1 MTVRTRT
8 RLAVLLAASVVVLAG
23 CGNGDDPEAS
33 DPNSAPTKS
42 GKPTKKPSPSDESSP
57 SESGG
62 GAPATVAVPVYFV
75 GRTPLGPR
83 LFREFRNVEADN
95 PLDEAFALLTAGD
108 ALDPDYTTLLPK
120 GSLTEISN
128 DESILISLPDD
139 SWADRPAGMSSKE
152 AKLAVQQ
159 IVYTAQGA
167 LQKRVPVVFYVG
179 DDTSQVS
186 SVLGID
192 AGGGFEA
199 APDVNVL
206 ALVNVT
212 EPAQDSAVADT
223 FTASGVANSFE
234 ATVPWEVRDADGKKV
249 LDGFA
254 TAEGWGDKL
263 YPWESPVDVSGLAPG
278 TYTFVAL
285 TDDPSDG
292 EGKGPT
298 EDTKTI
304 TVQ

>member
-1 MTVRTRT
+1 MTARTRA
-8 RLAVLLAASVVVLAG
+8 RLATLLALSVVALAG
-23 CGNGDDPEAS
+23 CGTGDDPEAN
-33 DPNSAPTKS
+33 DPNDTPTTSAKPDKTP
-42 GKPTKKPSPSDESSP
+42 KPTEEPPA
-57 SESGG
+57 SGSG
-62 GAPATVAVPVYFV
+62 TPDTVAAPVYFV
-75 GRTPLGPR
+75 GQTPIGPR
-83 LFREFRNVEADN
+83 LFREFRNVESDN
-95 PLDEAFALLTAGD
+95 ALDEAFALLTAGD
-108 ALDPDYTTLLPK
+108 TLDPDYSTLLPE

-128 DESILISLPDD
+128 DESILIALPDD
-139 SWADRPAGMSSKE
+139 SWADRPEGMSAKE

-159 IVYTAQGA
+159 IVYTAQGT

-179 DDTSQVS
+179 DETSQTS
-186 SVLGID
+186 SLFGLD
-192 AGGGFEA
+192 ASAGFVA

-212 EPAQDSAVADT
+212 EPAQDSTVADT

-234 ATVPWEVRDADGKKV
+234 ATVPWEVRDSEGKQV
-249 LDGFA
+249 LEGFA
-254 TAEGWGDKL
+254 TADGWGDKL
-263 YPWESPVDVSGLAPG
+263 YPWQSPVDVSGLAPG
-278 TYTFVAL
+278 TYTFVAM

>member
-1 MTVRTRT
+1 MTVRTAA
-8 RLAVLLAASVVVLAG
+8 RLATLLALSVVVLAG
-23 CGNGDDPEAS
+23 CGNEDDPEAT
-33 DPNSAPTKS
+33 DPGSTPSTS
-42 GKPTKKPSPSDESSP
+42 GKPTKQPSATDSSSP
-57 SESGG
+57 SQSGG
-62 GAPATVAVPVYFV
+62 GTPEKVAVPVYFV
-75 GRTPLGPR
+75 GQTPMGSR
-83 LFREFRNVEADN
+83 LFREFRSVESDN
-95 PLDEAFALLTAGD
+95 SLDEAFALLTAGD
-108 ALDPDYTTLLPK
+108 TLDPDYTTLLPD
-120 GSLTEISN
+120 GSLTEISD

-139 SWADRPAGMSSKE
+139 SWADRPAGMTARE

-159 IVYTAQGA
+159 IVYTAQGT

-179 DDTSQVS
+179 DDTSQTSPVFG
-186 SVLGID
+186 LD
-192 AGGGFEA
+192 ATGGFVA
-199 APDVNVL
+199 APDANVL
-206 ALVNVT
+206 ALVNIT
-212 EPAQDSAVADT
+212 EPAQDSTVADT

-234 ATVPWEVRDADGKKV
+234 ATVPWEVRDESGKKV

-263 YPWESPVDVSGLAPG
+263 YPWESPVDVSALAPG
-278 TYTFVAL
+278 TYTFVAM